1 MLKTIVKA
9 GPITNLTDARYFA
22 AREVA
27 WLSFDF
33 NSGSE
38 TYIQPQMMSAIK
50 EWVDSVKFVGEF
62 GMASAAEI
70 RQLTAQLQLDAVQ
83 VGMFTDL
90 ETLVDLQSPVPV
102 MKEIIIENETT
113 PEQITELLE
122 LFQPWVQI
130 FILDFAKNG
139 VTWADLQKSEIF
151 STAQLRSWCE
161 RFPVM
166 FCIDFQKEM
175 LNNFLNALQPLGLC
189 VKGGEEEKTGY
200 KSFDEL
206 DEIFDLL
213 EEPEQFER

>member
-1 MLKTIVKA
+1 MLKTSVKA

-22 AREVA
+22 AREVE

-38 TYIQPQMMSAIK
+38 TYVQPQVMSAIK

-62 GMASAAEI
+62 GMASAADI
-70 RQLTAQLQLDAVQ
+70 RELTEQLQLDAVQ
-83 VGMFTDL
+83 VGMFTEL
-90 ETLVDLQSPVPV
+90 ETLVDLKSPVPV
-102 MKEIIIENETT
+102 IKEIIVESETAL
-113 PEQITELLE
+113 EQIAEQLE

-139 VTWADLQKSEIF
+139 FDWAALQKSEIF
-151 STAQLRSWCE
+151 SIAQLRTWCE
-161 RFPVM
+161 RFPIM

-175 LNNFLNALQPLGLC
+175 LNNFLDTLQPLGLC

-213 EEPEQFER
+213 EISEQFE